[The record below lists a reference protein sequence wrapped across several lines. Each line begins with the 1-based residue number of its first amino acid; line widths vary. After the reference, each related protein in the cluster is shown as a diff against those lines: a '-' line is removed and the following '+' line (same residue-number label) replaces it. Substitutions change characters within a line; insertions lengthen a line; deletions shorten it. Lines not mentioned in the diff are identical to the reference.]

1 MLFNNNGTKSHR
13 TFETITKKPIF
24 RVVEAYKTLRTNIL
38 FSIPAEENHAK
49 RILLTSANPGDGKTT
64 VSVNTAITFAQA
76 DMKVVIVDAD
86 LRKPT
91 THKYF
96 GLNAKKGLSN
106 ILSGQCGIEE
116 CIQSVPDIE
125 NLYII
130 PSGVLP
136 PNPSELLSGKYADRL
151 LSKLDELFDV
161 VIIDTPPVT
170 VVSDAIALCKK
181 VDGVVIVTSNNKTT
195 YPEIQEAVKNLKF
208 AEAKILGIVF
218 NRAKQK
224 INGRNKKYSNY
235 YRHKE
240 EE

>member
-1 MLFNNNGTKSHR
+1 MLLSANGTKSRR
-13 TFETITKKPIF
+13 TFETIIKKPVF

-38 FSIPAEENHAK
+38 FSIPAEENRAK
-49 RILLTSANPGDGKTT
+49 RILFTSANPGDGKTT

-76 DMKVVIVDAD
+76 EMRVVIVDAD

-106 ILSGQCGIEE
+106 ILSGQSGVEE
-116 CIQSVPDIE
+116 CIQKVPDVD
-125 NLYII
+125 NLYLI
-130 PSGVLP
+130 PSGILP
-136 PNPSELLSGKYADRL
+136 PNPSELLSGKHVDKL
-151 LSKLDELFDV
+151 FEKLDELFDV
-161 VIIDTPPVT
+161 VIVDTPPVT
-170 VVSDAIALCKK
+170 VVSDAIPLCKK
-181 VDGVVIVTSNNKTT
+181 IDGVVVVASNNRTS

-218 NRAKQK
+218 NRARTK

-235 YRHKE
+235 YRHKDE
-240 EE
+240 E